1 MSYSVDLRQRVV
13 AFVNKGGAKAE
24 AARRFSVSEGS
35 VHNWLK
41 RDDLAP
47 TKVERRRRK
56 LDWKALEQHIKDKPG
71 AKLKDRAEHF
81 GVYPSAIWY
90 AQKQMNITRKKNS
103 KGIESVTIEKDK
115 SFLSD

>member
-13 AFVNKGGAKAE
+13 AFVQTGGAKAE

-41 RDDLAP
+41 RDNLAP
-47 TKVERRRRK
+47 IKIKRRHRK
-56 LDWKALEQHIKDKPG
+56 LDWKALEQHITDKPG
-71 AKLKDRAEHF
+71 AKLRDRAEHF
-81 GVYPSAIWY
+81 GVHPSAIWY

-103 KGIESVTIEKDK
+103 KDIESATIEKDK
-115 SFLSD
+115 SS